1 MIHQLKDEL
10 AAERERGE
18 RELRDLRLQQQ
29 NSLRALTISS
39 REQMISAIK
48 VAVSQ
53 QQQQHDR
60 HIGELN
66 ERFEERL
73 EKAEREWRRE
83 TRSRMEMLER
93 EMERCSVDEEKM
105 ASLRR
110 ALSMARTQ
118 VLAVKKREE
127 MLLRRCDRGQ
137 CERELMLMSLHDLRD
152 GGRVCEGSVSATT
165 TTKTVI
171 KKAPDATTD
180 GLIIFA
186 LAAFFA
192 MLARSLMR

>member
-1 MIHQLKDEL
+1 
-10 AAERERGE
+10 
-18 RELRDLRLQQQ
+18 
-29 NSLRALTISS
+29 
-39 REQMISAIK
+39 MISAIK

-105 ASLRR
+105 ASLRL

-127 MLLRRCDRGQ
+127 MLLRRCDEASDRGQ
-137 CERELMLMSLHDLRD
+137 CERELMD

-180 GLIIFA
+180 GLVISA

-192 MLARSLMR
+192 MLVRSLMR